1 MGHPLEP
8 HQLGDQVSVLGL
20 ERRGIGKL
28 VIRCAHSDRV
38 LVQFADLSTELVGA
52 HLLLSVQSAEDSR
65 REALRE
71 ALEGR
76 R

>member
-1 MGHPLEP
+1 MGHPLES

-28 VIRCAHSDRV
+28 VAKCAHSDLV
-38 LVQFADLSTELVGA
+38 MVQFSDLSTEVVGA
-52 HLLLSVQSAEDSR
+52 HMLLSVQAAEDSR
-65 REALRE
+65 REALRD